1 MADVIQEGSDRCLCI
16 ALVIGEHLRNL
27 IINHG
32 FADRLL
38 AHIRAPYS
46 SFQIGG
52 RLADVPIMFSVALE
66 SIINLG
72 QLLFKVL
79 LMNCGHDKAASQA
92 FPAAAR

>member
-1 MADVIQEGSDRCLCI
+1 MANVTQESSYCGLCI
-16 ALVIGEHLRNL
+16 AFVIGKHLGNF

-52 RLADVPIMFSVALE
+52 RLADVPIMFSVAVE

-72 QLLFKVL
+72 QLLFKLL
-79 LMNCGHDKAASQA
+79 LMNCGHDNAASQA
-92 FPAAAR
+92 FPAAAW